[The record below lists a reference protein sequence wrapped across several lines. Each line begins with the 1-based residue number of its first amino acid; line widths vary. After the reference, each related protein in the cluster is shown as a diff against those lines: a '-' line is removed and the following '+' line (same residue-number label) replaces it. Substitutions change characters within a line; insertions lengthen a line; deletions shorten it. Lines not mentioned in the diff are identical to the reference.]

1 MPAGLAWACNNARSD
16 TRSRLSR
23 DRHIAELLVFPG
35 DVRAFGLSMDARAG
49 DALGEVAPVRRLER
63 TCARMARRAGLDQLI
78 ARGDNPLP
86 AGRRSRFDNHKRV
99 CGQLPELLQN
109 RMPSFRRKLVQD
121 VGHSDQIARFAVDG
135 VNGNIR
141 NAPGDVRQ
149 LSFRR

>member
-1 MPAGLAWACNNARSD
+1 MRWAKWHQSGGWSGHAR
-16 TRSRLSR
+16 
-23 DRHIAELLVFPG
+23 
-35 DVRAFGLSMDARAG
+35 ARAG
-49 DALGEVAPVRRLER
+49 SDHLRV
-63 TCARMARRAGLDQLI
+63 GLDQLI

>member
-1 MPAGLAWACNNARSD
+1 
-16 TRSRLSR
+16 
-23 DRHIAELLVFPG
+23 
-35 DVRAFGLSMDARAG
+35 MDARAG

-63 TCARMARRAGLDQLI
+63 TCARMRAGSDHLRAGLDQLI

-109 RMPSFRRKLVQD
+109 RMPNFRRKLVQD

>member
-1 MPAGLAWACNNARSD
+1 MRWAKWHQSGGW
-16 TRSRLSR
+16 SG
-23 DRHIAELLVFPG
+23 H
-35 DVRAFGLSMDARAG
+35 ARAC
-49 DALGEVAPVRRLER
+49 AP
-63 TCARMARRAGLDQLI
+63 AI